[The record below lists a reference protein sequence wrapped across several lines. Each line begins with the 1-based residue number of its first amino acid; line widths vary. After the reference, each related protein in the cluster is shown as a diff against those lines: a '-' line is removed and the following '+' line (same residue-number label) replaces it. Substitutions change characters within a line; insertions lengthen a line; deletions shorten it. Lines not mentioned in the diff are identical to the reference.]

1 MTCHGI
7 PGGLLVRTH
16 CFQRTDL
23 DSAPGLKLQDPEAV
37 GTARKKKNDPLKDN

>member
-1 MTCHGI
+1 MYKNDLFSGI

-23 DSAPGLKLQDPEAV
+23 DSAPGLKLQIPQAAGYSQE
-37 GTARKKKNDPLKDN
+37 KEE